1 MTLGRIVEVT
11 FTLIRRHARV
21 LIPLY
26 AVVDL
31 PLYVLTTIASDAFV
45 ADLTRAVGPGGLAEP
60 AAISAE
66 EAAILLPGF
75 LQVMATTLLLGVVSA
90 IGAGAIAI
98 AVREALEDRP
108 PRFLAALGGA
118 VRRSVALIGSSLIAL
133 AATVALLAVGFGMLV
148 LLGIASGG
156 PALTPGGGVT
166 TFLALIVAIAIAV
179 GIVALQVRWTFQFA
193 AATLDGQGAVS
204 TLRRSWR
211 VTRGSAWRV
220 FGVTLLFVFM
230 TFVLGSL
237 VVELGAAIAA
247 GPVSGDAAV
256 AGGISLVAGAIASSV
271 IGVVVPVALTVM
283 YLDLRSR
290 SADPA

>member
-45 ADLTRAVGPGGLAEP
+45 ADLTQAVGPGGLAEP

-166 TFLALIVAIAIAV
+166 TFLALIVAIGSEIAQQRIARPADIDLAVKAGLGYPLGPLAMGDELGPRRILQILEAIHA
-179 GIVALQVRWTFQFA
+179 
-193 AATLDGQGAVS
+193 S
-204 TLRRSWR
+204 TADPRYRPGGWLRRR
-211 VTRGSAWRV
+211 A
-220 FGVTLLFVFM
+220 LLG
-230 TFVLGSL
+230 LSL
-237 VVELGAAIAA
+237 LVE
-247 GPVSGDAAV
+247 D
-256 AGGISLVAGAIASSV
+256 
-271 IGVVVPVALTVM
+271 
-283 YLDLRSR
+283 
-290 SADPA
+290 